1 MSNLKGLLDLD
12 KKFSALNLIS
22 IRKLEKLLK
31 KTENVELLLSL
42 REGAKDIDG
51 KKTKLIASRINEI
64 SFEKFSDDISLAID
78 YRFLPNEI
86 ARSGYSLNK
95 NIYPEILKVFNYFP
109 RAVIEYMN
117 LYMQFC
123 IYPIFIN
130 EEKTKI
136 RFNNELSNVYLFP
149 FITNKEEIY
158 NKDFLENKVK
168 NFCNKKDLTY
178 VNYELSFF
186 YDMRNYKEYEFKIL
200 MVLFISIKEKEY
212 LFSPTEI
219 TGESMLEEKIL
230 NIIKKEKLLCGKI
243 Y

>member
-1 MSNLKGLLDLD
+1 M
-12 KKFSALNLIS
+12 
-22 IRKLEKLLK
+22 
-31 KTENVELLLSL
+31 
-42 REGAKDIDG
+42 
-51 KKTKLIASRINEI
+51 
-64 SFEKFSDDISLAID
+64 D

-86 ARSGYSLNK
+86 ARNGYSLNK
-95 NIYPEILKVFNYFP
+95 DIYPEILKVFNYFP

-158 NKDFLENKVK
+158 NKDFLENKIK
-168 NFCNKKDLTY
+168 SFCNKKDLTY

-186 YDMRNYKEYEFKIL
+186 F
-200 MVLFISIKEKEY
+200 
-212 LFSPTEI
+212 
-219 TGESMLEEKIL
+219 
-230 NIIKKEKLLCGKI
+230 
-243 Y
+243 